1 MKYLTKIIPEREKR
15 IRDLRSTDP
24 EFAEICSDFKTL
36 TNKMAKI
43 EKCCADT
50 ENAAIAQRQSDIR
63 ASLAGLEYE
72 IRTIFRKS
80 NSDSH

>member
-1 MKYLTKIIPEREKR
+1 MKYLTKSILDREKR

-24 EFAEICSDFKTL
+24 EFAEICSDFETL
-36 TNKMAKI
+36 AKEMAKI
-43 EKCCADT
+43 EKCCVDT

-63 ASLAGLEYE
+63 ASLAGLEDE
-72 IRTIFRKS
+72 IRTILRKS